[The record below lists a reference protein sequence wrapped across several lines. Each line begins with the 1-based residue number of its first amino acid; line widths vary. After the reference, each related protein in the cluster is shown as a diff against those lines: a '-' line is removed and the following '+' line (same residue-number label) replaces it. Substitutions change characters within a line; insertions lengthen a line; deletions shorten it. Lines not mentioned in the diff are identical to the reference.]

1 MTIKNSVSG
10 SKQVVSEI
18 IDRNYGSVDQ
28 ELLLIKVVQMEFLD
42 SMFVLSSGGVIG
54 VVGKYRENLAK

>member
-1 MTIKNSVSG
+1 MSIKNSVSG

-18 IDRNYGSVDQ
+18 IDRTMVQDQ
-28 ELLLIKVVQMEFLD
+28 EFIDKGSSDGISD

-54 VVGKYRENLAK
+54 VVESIEKI